1 MCNRSCLDFAKFN
14 LKPEDVRGKKII
26 EIGSR
31 DVNGSVKQEIMPLQP
46 LSYLGVDIEMAD
58 GVDEVCNVYD
68 LVEHFG
74 EESFD
79 VVISTEMVEHVR
91 DWREAFSQMKRI
103 LKPNGVMLITT
114 RSKGF
119 PYHDYPSDFWR
130 FELEDMETIFS
141 DMEIEALDNDESDP
155 GVLVKARK
163 PVSFKEKSFEDFALY
178 SMITSKRSKDISS
191 LDMLLFKVKGIFSR

>member
-31 DVNGSVKQEIMPLQP
+31 DVNGSVKQEIIHLEPQ
-46 LSYLGVDIEMAD
+46 SYMGVDIEMAD

-74 EESFD
+74 KDSFD

-91 DWREAFSQMKRI
+91 DWRKAFSQMKQI
-103 LKPNGVMLITT
+103 LKSNGVMLITT

-119 PYHDYPSDFWR
+119 PYHDYPSDYWR
-130 FELEDMETIFS
+130 FELEDMRNIFS
-141 DMEIEALDNDESDP
+141 DMKIEALESDASDP
-155 GVLVKARK
+155 GVLVSARK
-163 PVSFKEKSFEDFALY
+163 PFTFTENKLDNLALY
-178 SMITSKRSKDISS
+178 SMITSKRSIDISS
-191 LDMLLFKVKGIFSR
+191 SDMLVFKVKKMFSK